1 MARQPKQIHVFL
13 YRFRNGRYE
22 YALLQRSDL
31 LTCWQGVCGGL
42 EDDETIE
49 QGARREIF
57 EEAGISQ
64 PLPLYPLEC
73 VSYIRANVFSAQT
86 MERWGKEAVV
96 VPIYYFAMPFDGDVQ
111 LSEEHTAVEWL
122 SYGAAYSRLYFE
134 DQQTALYE
142 LNERLLRGLMSCE

>member
-42 EDDETIE
+42 EGNETVE
-49 QGARREIF
+49 EGARREIF
-57 EEAGISQ
+57 EEAGIREK
-64 PLPLYPLEC
+64 LPLYPMEC
-73 VSYIRANVFSAQT
+73 VSYIRANVFGPKT
-86 MERWGKEAVV
+86 MERWGRETVV
-96 VPIYYFAMPFDGDVQ
+96 VPIYYFAMPFEGEVI

-122 SYGAAYSRLYFE
+122 GYGAAYSRLYFE

-142 LNERLLRGLMSCE
+142 LNERLLRGLLPG